1 MRKSK
6 IFLGLT
12 IGTFLLCSTAASNVK
27 LANDILETGNT
38 VQLRKDNT
46 FSETAKTKDNRT
58 YEPFSGAETDE
69 LNVTLHSFNR
79 TDRTCSIEFRVA
91 INAESE
97 QTTDGEANYYIGY
110 YPETGD
116 TYPASLEYK
125 VVSKSGKSYYSST
138 EINRVSNHG
147 IGNSLGSANFSS
159 YCDVE
164 LPYDCEIDVDSV
176 RLINVYRVN
185 VVKDPETGLIT
196 SRLPDL
202 KAPRAAKTSK
212 YQTFKNTD
220 LSKFL
225 DFTIG
230 KFSEYGD
237 FTAVAINVTNTGTEK
252 YPSLSTSIKRI
263 YEQNKDK
270 IDDGTVYVRTR
281 LAFGGDTKFIITD
294 KEGKVTEQKSIA
306 TSVNLSNDTNKAV
319 FLVEGLDAN
328 NISNFQ
334 LYAPTFNIELFNTE
348 TSKVVPRS
356 NFSARLGYVDFKMQD
371 VLNENGTVG
380 LEKATDVSK
389 TSYTLIY
396 SIVLAVFVVCFIA
409 ADIAYFFYLKNKD
422 KKSDFKVLKLGDFIK
437 NSIFAI
443 ICLGSLIFDIL
454 YIATRSG
461 DFNNSIAVYNPLDWV
476 IVVLSIIVICL
487 GGYFIKYF
495 YVSIKNA
502 NEKKR
507 RDRLN
512 LNKDQADDGTG
523 LVKIHK

>member
-6 IFLGLT
+6 IFFGLT
-12 IGTFLLCSTAASNVK
+12 IGTFLLCSSAVSNVK
-27 LANDILETGNT
+27 LANYFLETGNV
-38 VQLRKDNT
+38 VQLSNDNKI
-46 FSETAKTKDNRT
+46 SETAKTGNNQA
-58 YEPFSGAETDE
+58 YEQFTGDETDE

-79 TDRTCSIEFRVA
+79 TDRTCSIEFRAA
-91 INAESE
+91 INTSSE
-97 QTTDGEANYYIGY
+97 ETTDGEANYYIGY
-110 YPETGD
+110 YPSEGKS
-116 TYPASLEYK
+116 YPASLEYK

-159 YCDVE
+159 YCDIE
-164 LPYDCEIDVDSV
+164 LPYDCEIEVESV

-202 KAPRAAKTSK
+202 EKPKAAKTTK
-212 YQTFKNTD
+212 FATFKETKLNN
-220 LSKFL
+220 FL

-230 KFSEYGD
+230 KFSEYGN
-237 FTAVAINVTNTGTEK
+237 FTAVAIDVKNTGTEK
-252 YPSLSTSIKRI
+252 YPTLSSSIKRI

-270 IDDGTVYVRTR
+270 IEDGTTYIRTR
-281 LAFGGDTKFIITD
+281 LAFGGDTKFVITD
-294 KEGKVTEQKSIA
+294 SEGKVTRQNALA
-306 TSVNLSNDTNKAV
+306 TSVNLSKDENRTV

-348 TSKVVPRS
+348 TSKIVPRS
-356 NFSARLGYVDFKMQD
+356 SFTARLGYVDFKMQD
-371 VLNENGTVG
+371 ILNENGTVG
-380 LEKATDVSK
+380 LAKAENVNQTN
-389 TSYTLIY
+389 YTMIY
-396 SIVLAVFVVCFIA
+396 SIVLAVFIVCFIA

-422 KKSDFKVLKLGDFIK
+422 KKSDFKVLKVGDFIK

-443 ICLGSLIFDIL
+443 ICLGALIFDVL

-507 RDRLN
+507 RDKLN